1 MRVDLPAPF
10 GPNRPMERPVSAAFS
25 RLRMTRSP
33 KRTSR
38 PSSSMTGSM
47 NLSKRRLG
55 PACSLQLGEGQHAS
69 GYADEVSAQKI
80 GHALA
85 EHILVAGHG
94 NPVRLAVGGY
104 ETGFEIAHVLERIR
118 PALARAAKSAQKPGQ
133 RGQRGAQVLVD
144 DGREVDVAIARLHGK
159 EGGGARNRN
168 AGG

>member
-10 GPNRPMERPVSAAFS
+10 GPSRPIERPVSAAFS
-25 RLRMTRSP
+25 RLRMTRWP

-55 PACSLQLGEGQHAS
+55 PACSHQLGEGQGAS
-69 GYADEVSAQKI
+69 GDAGEVSAQKI

-85 EHILVAGHG
+85 QHILVTSYG

-104 ETGFEIAHVLERIR
+104 EAGLEIAQILKRNLLV
-118 PALARAAKSAQKPGQ
+118 PAPAAKSVQKPGQ
-133 RGQRGAQVLVD
+133 RGQRGA
-144 DGREVDVAIARLHGK
+144 
-159 EGGGARNRN
+159 
-168 AGG
+168 